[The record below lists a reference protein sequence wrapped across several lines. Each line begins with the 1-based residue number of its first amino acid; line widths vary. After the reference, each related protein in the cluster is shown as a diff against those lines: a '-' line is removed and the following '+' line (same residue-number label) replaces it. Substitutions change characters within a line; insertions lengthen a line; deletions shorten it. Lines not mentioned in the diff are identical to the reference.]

1 MDLKFS
7 YACVAAM
14 LLSTGTI
21 LANSSA
27 NREPSTGLYA
37 QISKMLSVNSFSD
50 TSSDVTTQVRFTLN
64 GEGEI
69 VVLSVATESENL
81 ERFVKNRLNYKK
93 VKISNV
99 KEGKLY
105 TIAVRIVS

>member
-1 MDLKFS
+1 MRKLS
-7 YACVAAM
+7 YAFVAAM

-21 LANSSA
+21 LANPMVD
-27 NREPSTGLYA
+27 REPSTGLSE
-37 QISKMLSVNSFSD
+37 QISKMLSGNSFSD
-50 TSSDVTTQVRFTLN
+50 ISSDLTAQVRFTLN

-69 VVLSVATESENL
+69 VVLSVETESENL

-99 KEGKLY
+99 EEGKLY
-105 TIAVRIVS
+105 TVPVRIAS